1 MKTMKTDYV
10 SPVAES
16 VELLLEGAVM
26 SVSGD
31 EGYVGGGTGPGG
43 LEGEE

>member
-10 SPVAES
+10 SPAAES
-16 VELLLEGAVM
+16 VELFLEGAVM
-26 SVSGD
+26 SVSD

-43 LEGEE
+43 LDGEE